1 MPNAINPTKLMPTT
15 LMEVAEEAAR
25 EGGAV
30 LRHWLGRFSVRK
42 KSPADLVTDADVA
55 SQESIRTI
63 LSKRFPDHSF
73 FGEEG
78 PRDQR
83 LPGNDTIV
91 WVVDPLD
98 GTTNYVH
105 RFPFFSVS
113 VAAVQGDSILAG
125 VIYDPLADTLYRAA
139 AGDGAWLGP
148 HRLST
153 SGATELSEALVAVS
167 FPPQVRENS
176 PDLLDFL
183 AVVGRCQAV
192 RRTGSAALN
201 LAGVAAGHLDAHWAT
216 HINAWDVAAGVL
228 LIREA
233 GGIVTNVK
241 GGPFDVWQAN
251 FLTASTPSLHAE
263 LCQCLGRPIE

>member
-1 MPNAINPTKLMPTT
+1 MPNAIKPVKLM
-15 LMEVAEEAAR
+15 EIAEEAAR
-25 EGGAV
+25 EGGAA
-30 LRHWLGRFSVRK
+30 LRHWLGRFSVREK
-42 KSPADLVTDADVA
+42 APADLVTDADVA
-55 SQESIRTI
+55 SQEAIRAI
-63 LSKRFPDHSF
+63 LSKRFPDHRF
-73 FGEEG
+73 LGEEG
-78 PRDQR
+78 PRDQI
-83 LPGNDTIV
+83 LPSDDTIV

-125 VIYDPLADTLYRAA
+125 SIYDPLADVAYRAA
-139 AGDGAWLGP
+139 AGGGAWLGP
-148 HRLST
+148 HRLAT
-153 SGATELSEALVAVS
+153 SGATELSKALVAVS
-167 FPPQVRENS
+167 FPPQVREDS

-233 GGIVTNVK
+233 GGVVTNVQ
-241 GGPFDVWQAN
+241 GGPFDLWRAN